1 MAISKYNS
9 MAKLTRKEVASLGGK
24 AVYKK
29 YGSSYMSKIGRL
41 GFKAMLQ
48 KYELQPYSV
57 NDWAIVDRAT
67 GKIVAYL
74 SGKPVQS
81 ENQND
86 VHPF

>member
-1 MAISKYNS
+1 
-9 MAKLTRKEVASLGGK
+9 MAKLTRKEVASLGGR

-41 GFKAMLQ
+41 GYIAMLEN
-48 KYELQPYSV
+48 YSLQPVDLS
-57 NDWAIVDRAT
+57 DFAIISRAT

-81 ENQND
+81 EDQND
-86 VHPF
+86 IYPF